1 MSFADI
7 PPVPRRR
14 KHEAPVKPSRKSF
27 SANFHS
33 KNYHG
38 PHDRDEEIVAE
49 RRDSD
54 ARSERI
60 SKKHLKREN
69 LRLTTENQQLLSKLR
84 ELEELSV
91 NKILRMKEKIGN
103 IQVSNAEINKQ
114 NSELRLQYE
123 SLVMVNDDLRHQL
136 ELSKICKN
144 CGELQT
150 VLNTYK
156 ADNNLLRK
164 VNKEVNEDLEMT
176 KTVIYR
182 LNVQL
187 ERYQEILRNNNLST
201 PKLNFKE
208 TSKPENLEDL
218 PASTSEEI
226 LSEVHRTHKH
236 VPISWG
242 SIKTH
247 TLGPLLDAYEDT
259 IKEKE
264 EIIQNFEVELSNFT
278 GRLKEIIAENDRLHE
293 RLTQDV
299 GCSSKLKEEVAHLKD
314 ELQVTKAEND
324 SLIKKCALKQNKIE
338 EILKTYEAKVSQMT
352 RDFDV
357 LHEEYIRC
365 KTENATLHEK
375 NKHIIEAQE
384 DIKSQMENYI
394 PIAVHTSSVNECK
407 KWYEE
412 LKQQYEKEKEKLL
425 TNIDNHVKT
434 IKSLNDEIDSLKKTK
449 QDCETKIGQLEKHTK
464 KLEAKQLELEH
475 VLNQV
480 QLSRSALRKQ
490 LHKAMCFAKELV
502 VEQEML
508 LSALNK
514 RHLENKAVKKIG
526 SDTAARMDTLKSQL
540 RVSFLLWPQLTK
552 DWLLVIFSGL

>member
-1 MSFADI
+1 MSSSADI
-7 PPVPRRR
+7 PPKPRRR
-14 KHEAPVKPSRKSF
+14 KHETPVKPTRKSF

-33 KNYHG
+33 KYYQNQQHG
-38 PHDRDEEIVAE
+38 DAE
-49 RRDSD
+49 RPPDLQDSD
-54 ARSERI
+54 TRSERV

-69 LRLTTENQQLLSKLR
+69 ARLKSENQQLVSKFQ

-91 NKILRMKEKIGN
+91 NKILRLKEKIGN
-103 IQVSNAEINKQ
+103 IQVDNAELNKQ

-136 ELSKICKN
+136 ELRKVCKK
-144 CGELQT
+144 CGDLQSI
-150 VLNTYK
+150 LNTYK
-156 ADNNLLRK
+156 ADNHLLRK
-164 VNKEVNEDLEMT
+164 VNKELNEDLEMT

-187 ERYQEILRNNNLST
+187 ERYQEVLRNNNLIA

-208 TSKPENLEDL
+208 TSKPENLDGL
-218 PASTSEEI
+218 PESTSDEI

-236 VPISWG
+236 TPISWG
-242 SIKTH
+242 SVNTH

-259 IKEKE
+259 IKEKD
-264 EIIQNFEVELSNFT
+264 EIIQNYEVEFSNFT
-278 GRLKEIIAENDRLHE
+278 GRLKEIVAENERLHE

-299 GCSSKLKEEVAHLKD
+299 GCSTKLKEEVVNLKN
-314 ELQVTKAEND
+314 ELQMMKNEND
-324 SLIKKCALKQNKIE
+324 ALIKKCALKQDKIE
-338 EILKTYEAKVSQMT
+338 EILKTYEAKVGQMT

-357 LHEEYIRC
+357 LHEEYIRI

-394 PIAVHTSSVNECK
+394 PISVHTSSVNECK

-412 LKQQYEKEKEKLL
+412 LKQQYEKEKEKLF
-425 TNIDNHVKT
+425 TTIDNHVKT
-434 IKSLNDEIDSLKKTK
+434 IKSLNDEIDNSKKMK
-449 QDCETKIGQLEKHTK
+449 QDYETKTGQLEKHIK

-475 VLNQV
+475 ILNQV

-502 VEQEML
+502 QEQETL
-508 LSALNK
+508 LTALNQ
-514 RHLENKAVKKIG
+514 RNLENKAVKKIG
-526 SDTAARMDTLKSQL
+526 SDTAARMDTLKVNFGMFRGVL
-540 RVSFLLWPQLTK
+540 YK
-552 DWLLVIFSGL
+552 N